1 MSRIAPKP
9 IIAQVVQTW
18 RLAAGMSFT
27 LVRDIE
33 GAVWIVESCPAGTR
47 FWTPEQ
53 AAQLS
58 QGRHTGTAIRT
69 ACRRAEEITAI
80 LPVVAEAPALDY
92 TLTDTVKK
100 MLEASDREPLP
111 SVRSLRPLTKPCLSV

>member
-9 IIAQVVQTW
+9 IIAEVVQTW

-33 GAVWIVESCPAGTR
+33 SQIWIVESCPAGTR

-53 AAQLS
+53 AAQLP
-58 QGRHTGTAIRT
+58 QGRHTGTAIR
-69 ACRRAEEITAI
+69 AALRRADDLATV
-80 LPVVAEAPALDY
+80 LPAPVPMPALDY

-100 MLEASDREPLP
+100 LLEASEMETPQR
-111 SVRSLRPLTKPCLSV
+111 VRPLRPLAKPCLSA